1 MSAVSYALHDLLV
14 PSFQPLPFTAPGPCT
29 AICLVSL
36 GPPPFT
42 AWVSPLL
49 FPASHPAGLS
59 PCPLAVALL
68 CLLSLRFLQRAHGV
82 ETAKW
87 VGWFCRN
94 LQLLALSPG
103 SHEVGNSLR
112 LSESCAYVLSQFPQG
127 DLNSNTVVA
136 ERGFS
141 ASAPPQ
147 SSRQDSRNNKGT
159 NLHLCYTL
167 FTL

>member
-29 AICLVSL
+29 AVCLVSL

-68 CLLSLRFLQRAHGV
+68 CPLPLPEQVPAVSQI
-82 ETAKW
+82 
-87 VGWFCRN
+87 
-94 LQLLALSPG
+94 S
-103 SHEVGNSLR
+103 
-112 LSESCAYVLSQFPQG
+112 SESAWGRDSKMGGLVLQELAVNGLVPW
-127 DLNSNTVVA
+127 
-136 ERGFS
+136 
-141 ASAPPQ
+141 
-147 SSRQDSRNNKGT
+147 
-159 NLHLCYTL
+159 
-167 FTL
+167 